1 MFKKKNQLGTVTI
14 MIGDRTS
21 HASDVNKA
29 LSEAGDLIIARMG
42 INVERTHVDHC
53 SALITVVVE
62 GSKKEI
68 NDLTKT
74 LDKLY
79 GVVAKSSIVTE
90 K

>member
-1 MFKKKNQLGTVTI
+1 MFKKKNQLGTITI
-14 MIGDRTS
+14 MLGDRTT
-21 HASDVNKA
+21 HAQDVNKI
-29 LSEAGDLIIARMG
+29 LSEAGHLIIARLG
-42 INVERTHVDHC
+42 INVERTHVEHC

-62 GSKKEI
+62 GSKKDI
-68 NDLTKT
+68 TDLTKK